1 MKRKI
6 LLATLTAGTLAF
18 SGAALAGDAAAGKAK
33 HEESCAECHEI
44 EDFEGMS
51 AAEIEQSIK
60 DILAGKTKHKE
71 KLDPSIAGVAADLAA
86 FYASGG

>member
-33 HEESCAECHEI
+33 HEEACAECHEAD
-44 EDFEGMS
+44 EFADQS
-51 AAEIEQSIK
+51 AAEIEQVLK
-60 DILAGKTKHKE
+60 DILAGKVKHKE
-71 KLDPSIAGVAADLAA
+71 KLDPSIADVAADLAA